1 MKRKVDMTMKNS
13 VGTTKYFITESLK
26 SLKRN
31 KTLSIASIATVMAA
45 LFIFGVFVMSIVTID
60 NIVTQIGSDLQAAV
74 YLNDDINQQDMDKIH
89 STIKTIPGVRNIK
102 FRDKEAAFKDA
113 QDMFGDDGE
122 ELVKG
127 LKDSNPF
134 PMAFVV
140 TVEKPEYIEMVVQ
153 KVKGMKGIKGI
164 TEVTKAVKFIEK
176 ITKTIKVGGIS
187 LSIVLLIV
195 SVFLIA
201 NTIKLAVF
209 SRKREIG
216 IMKYVGATD
225 WFIRWPFI
233 IEGMFIGFIGSIIS
247 ISLLFTIYKHF
258 VFTKFTTNALFSLVD
273 PRYILVSLAWKFI
286 IGGVIIGALG
296 SVMSIRKHLKV

>member
-1 MKRKVDMTMKNS
+1 MKRKVDITMKNS

-26 SLKRN
+26 SIKRN
-31 KTLSIASIATVMAA
+31 KTLSIASIATVMAT
-45 LFIFGVFVMSIVTID
+45 LFIFGVFLMSIVTID
-60 NIVTQIGSDLQAAV
+60 NIVDQIGSDLQAAI
-74 YLNDDINQQDMDKIH
+74 YLNDDIDQVQMDRIH
-89 STIKTIPGVRNIK
+89 KAIKSVPGVKSIG
-102 FRDKEAAFKDA
+102 FRDKAAAFKDA
-113 QDMFGDDGE
+113 QKMFGDNGE

-127 LKDSNPF
+127 LEDSNPF

-140 TVEKPEYIEMVVQ
+140 NVDKPEYIEMVVE
-153 KVKGMKGIKGI
+153 KVKNMKGIKNI
-164 TEVTKAVKFIEK
+164 TEVTKAVQVIEK
-176 ITKTIKVGGIS
+176 ITKTIKVTGIS
-187 LSIVLLIV
+187 LSIILLVV
-195 SVFLIA
+195 SIFLIG

-247 ISLLFTIYKHF
+247 IIVLFVTYKNFVFVKFTNSALFT
-258 VFTKFTTNALFSLVD
+258 LVD

-286 IGGVIIGALG
+286 IGGVVIGALG
-296 SVMSIRKHLKV
+296 SMLAIRKHLKV